1 MHFAYYNALI
11 LKGEITAHTASPL
24 TTAKPLDLCIPYLT
38 EVEGYY
44 EYNWVKLNLI
54 TSQMVE
60 NCVADSQYCH
70 DIFESKNNKKKISFA
85 HDVLKN

>member
-1 MHFAYYNALI
+1 M
-11 LKGEITAHTASPL
+11 
-24 TTAKPLDLCIPYLT
+24 
-38 EVEGYY
+38 
-44 EYNWVKLNLI
+44 KLNLI

-70 DIFESKNNKKKISFA
+70 DIFESKNKTKKKSFA